1 MNREQRGFTL
11 IEVLIA
17 MAITAVIALLAYTS
31 LNTVIAG
38 VESVRREADYTY
50 QLNRAFQPWDAADD
64 SAALRAFARLR
75 SWARKPSA
83 PLRPE
88 PPSA

>member
-50 QLNRAFQPWDAADD
+50 QLNRAFQLLSRD
-64 SAALRAFARLR
+64 LRQVVE
-75 SWARKPSA
+75 
-83 PLRPE
+83 RPIRDE
-88 PPSA
+88 LDLSLIHI

>member
-31 LNTVIAG
+31 LNTVIG
-38 VESVRREADYTY
+38 
-50 QLNRAFQPWDAADD
+50 
-64 SAALRAFARLR
+64 
-75 SWARKPSA
+75 
-83 PLRPE
+83 
-88 PPSA
+88 